1 MTAERRAINTL
12 ELAGIEHMR
21 LGDLM
26 QAEKDLSE
34 AFTRRSAAFPEEPN
48 HQSLLSSINNMA
60 VLHLKQHRLE
70 CLPLFESSSSTA
82 LLHLLLPEQLLAFV
96 AASPDLQTA
105 APALFNATLEQAVLP
120 RCGAARTVG
129 HTASLAE
136 ALALLASSE
145 RNVCALPVVDA
156 SGALVDVLSRRD
168 VRHLASESHTDN
180 LSTSVEQSLRSLPPS
195 SAPRLHTCTP
205 ADAVGSAVS
214 RLAHPEV
221 GQLVCVDGAGAVH
234 GIISS
239 SDLIACFLDAHGGGG
254 GGGRGAGLGGAGG
267 GAAAAGGGAGPT
279 AVPSVQ

>member
-1 MTAERRAINTL
+1 MASV
-12 ELAGIEHMR
+12 
-21 LGDLM
+21 D
-26 QAEKDLSE
+26 D
-34 AFTRRSAAFPEEPN
+34 
-48 HQSLLSSINNMA
+48 SLYTGCL
-60 VLHLKQHRLE
+60 LLKQHRLE

-254 GGGRGAGLGGAGG
+254 GGGGGAGLGGAGG